1 MVNQPWRP
9 YAPEY
14 GPLFINKD
22 YRPPGLDAYA
32 TKAPGFE
39 VTLDGVKWKKSK
51 TGQWWPRYTG
61 RGGSHHFEF
70 RRFKFCN
77 IHFVGKLWMRNPPC
91 AQSMLKTTL
100 VSSKT
105 DITISSFGGLSF
117 AIFFILLES
126 SGCEIRHLC
135 KQC

>member
-61 RGGSHHFEF
+61 RGGSAQQERFAA
-70 RRFKFCN
+70 RRDNEREGQYDGHDKRPVVM
-77 IHFVGKLWMRNPPC
+77 HV
-91 AQSMLKTTL
+91 
-100 VSSKT
+100 
-105 DITISSFGGLSF
+105 
-117 AIFFILLES
+117 
-126 SGCEIRHLC
+126 
-135 KQC
+135 